1 MVKKQEL
8 SPEETYKKNQKKAKV
23 LKKIAPFCFYGCL
36 LLAILCLIFAVKNSF
51 GNVAEIIELLDN
63 KKYTGEELQANYTY
77 LVQKYGEWVIGNGGK
92 GFTITFVN
100 VGNALFSGVMVLCM
114 FFFVVFL
121 VSAFVLGKWLLP
133 KIANQINEE
142 NQDMVNMTILKQQK

>member
-1 MVKKQEL
+1 MNKQEL
-8 SPEETYKKNQKKAKV
+8 TPEEIYKKNQKKAKV
-23 LKKIAPFCFYGCL
+23 LKKIAPFVFYGCL
-36 LLAILCLIFAVKNSF
+36 FMSFLCLILAIKNSF
-51 GNVAEIIELLDN
+51 GNIAEIMELLDN
-63 KKYTGEELQANYTY
+63 KKYTGEQLRTNYTY
-77 LVQKYGEWVIGNGGK
+77 LIEKYGEWVIGSGSA

-100 VGNALFSGVMVLCM
+100 VGNALFSGIMVLCL

-133 KIANQINEE
+133 RIATQIAEE